1 MVWPEVTERVEL
13 YKDPFS
19 DDTPLDVESIDLEKP
34 VTSESCQ

>member
-19 DDTPLDVESIDLEKP
+19 DDTPLDVESCELENP
-34 VTSESCQ
+34 ESCESCQ